1 MRKLSDKKRLVIL
14 ICIFAAFAMII
25 ASAGVLSKWLIVPT
39 VSAEPKFVVEADSS
53 DLFTQEATYN
63 GEDNIP
69 ELTPEGKLVFGECEF
84 TITWNGGN
92 YRSKVNGNEGIPK
105 SEAAHDNGN
114 YAGEHFFTI
123 IDNTTGQIISSNHR
137 LVVKPKEVTVA
148 PIESEIYFVGNTLKV
163 EKLSLVGFVD
173 DYKCDYPIEKR
184 TVEASDYGAITASS
198 VTASE
203 KAYTVTVPQNHNLGG
218 DEKNNNYCI
227 PEGGLSYSIPF
238 TVLPTCYSGSDSST
252 TYTYYGTLVA
262 ALNATQSADSP
273 VNVIPMQSFVYTPT
287 GGSQT
292 TYTSGIHYNHMI
304 DEDCIVGSAVTL
316 NIPYTADTTD
326 AGFADGL
333 LETHSKLQTEEAYQ
347 KTLQLKN
354 NVEIFTGKKLT
365 NNGKIIIAGVVS
377 GGQQASYYNSITS
390 GTYSQITLCDDSKLE
405 NIGGAIDCYGFI
417 REETDDNGSEVILS
431 SGILTSVF
439 SITEH
444 RGGGAYLG
452 MTDITGEILSDR
464 LEDSISFS
472 DILAGKPCTSEIT
485 PGLVCFPFNRFY
497 IQSVS
502 PKMTV
507 SNGASVNG
515 YVNLYANSQ
524 DNVTTINLI
533 GNSGTSLIRFSESTS
548 KIVHKYDPKTRKHDL
563 DVYGSATV
571 NPLKL
576 VLTVQESAA
585 SVTIIITVNLTTS
598 DILFPLSHHWDI
610 SFNKSDNS
618 GNQNNVNISNQ
629 KIKILP
635 GASLTIGDGVFVN
648 ADEIAVYSNNELLN
662 LNLSKTYTSAYAD
675 NTSGILKVNGSL
687 TVNMLGGFVHL
698 GSTSAKLKVTS
709 SNTVVSPELYTTESS
724 EFNVSVWGIV
734 SKKMSYQEA
743 TFTTD
748 TKCTISGT
756 AVDSSYNTKSNHLA
770 TGDIY
775 NGSEIIPNSNLSAN
789 YQYNGYYGGS
799 SYAWGGYRTLV
810 LSYVSNGGSSVAN
823 KTVGYWDGSCV
834 LLEGSDLLPIPT
846 RDNCRFEG
854 WYTDSALTQPAE
866 GLPITANTTLYA
878 KWSAVLSFQYVY
890 RDFETPPTLTPPGD
904 ITFYTHDTA
913 VPIPT
918 PTEDYIFLGWYIDSG
933 CSADKKLDVTT
944 LSVAEI
950 LNLTSADG
958 KYVLYGLWSN
968 AKYEITFDQS
978 TDRYG
983 ELTQYSYTL
992 SPGTLTNKLPT
1003 ISPGHR
1009 SDAEKQYYFSHW
1021 VYVDSNGAEKRINT
1035 DDYSFISDTGLNEV
1049 TIKAVWIEKA
1059 HTITYVSEGSN
1070 NGEMRY
1076 YEGGDVAT
1084 LLSTESVGWSF
1095 KGWYTA
1101 TSEGTK
1107 IGDAEATYT
1116 PTEESITLYA
1126 QWDKYVVSFNANGGS
1141 CDPESAICDGKPL
1154 MLPTPTRTGYKFLG
1168 WYTAASGGNKI
1179 GDAGASYTPTANV
1192 TLYAQWAG
1200 FVVTYDA
1207 NGGNCDTESQTYAGE
1222 ALILP
1227 LASRNSYTFNGWYTA
1242 KSGGTKIGDAGASY
1256 TPTSDI
1262 TLYAQWSWSCIVEG
1276 TLITLADGTHKKVED
1291 LTYDDILL
1299 VLNPETGEFEAGR
1312 LALNAHADVPATMTR
1327 IINLLFSNGEI
1338 LRISYNH
1345 LLFDATLNK
1354 YVLIDEENAAGYIG
1368 HEFYSASYDGSKFV
1382 GENIVLVDAF
1392 ITEEIVRVFA
1402 PVSAEH
1408 ANTFAN
1414 GIMNAPGARPGVKI
1428 AEWVNVFEFDENMR
1442 YDPVK
1447 KQADIEKY
1455 GLYTY
1460 EEFADY
1466 VSEDIF
1472 YGLHLDLLKVSVG
1485 RGDMTLDDIM
1495 EIINEVTTH
1504 APGPVN

>member
-63 GEDNIP
+63 GGDNIP

-105 SEAAHDNGN
+105 SATAHDNGN

-123 IDNTTGQIISSNHR
+123 IDNTTGQIIASNHS

-173 DYKCDYPIEKR
+173 DYKCDYTIEKR

-292 TYTSGIHYNHMI
+292 TYTSGTHYNHVI
-304 DEDCIVGSAVTL
+304 DEDSIVHSGVTL
-316 NIPYTADTTD
+316 LIPYDTTNTKVPTD
-326 AGFADGL
+326 YRTYDYNTFGMAG
-333 LETHSKLQTEEAYQ
+333 Y
-347 KTLQLKN
+347 LKN
-354 NVEIFTGKKLT
+354 NVTISEGKTLT
-365 NNGKIIIAGVVS
+365 NNGTIQIAAQVTGGNGGKNNNSVVS
-377 GGQQASYYNSITS
+377 GNYA
-390 GTYSQITLCDDSKLE
+390 QITMSSRASLQNYADIE
-405 NIGGAIDCYGFI
+405 CYGFI
-417 REETDDNGSEVILS
+417 TEAEGLTQDQRPTVMMN
-431 SGILTSVF
+431 SGKITVVF
-439 SITEH
+439 SVIEH
-444 RGGGAYLG
+444 RGGSAFLTMIGG
-452 MTDITGEILSDR
+452 ILSLR
-464 LEDSISFS
+464 NPKLET
-472 DILAGKPCTSEIT
+472 A
-485 PGLVCFPFNRFY
+485 PFNRFF
-497 IQSVS
+497 IQSVATDMVIS
-502 PKMTV
+502 EEAVVIGYNTLSFSDKDSVTSIEFM
-507 SNGASVNG
+507 SASTDAFIQLGEGTEAEFRYDVTS
-515 YVNLYANSQ
+515 SQ
-524 DNVTTINLI
+524 NKIEI
-533 GNSGTSLIRFSESTS
+533 KGN
-548 KIVHKYDPKTRKHDL
+548 
-563 DVYGSATV
+563 ATV
-571 NPLKL
+571 NPLNI
-576 VLTVQESAA
+576 S
-585 SVTIIITVNLTTS
+585 ITYMGMAIPLSTEDVFL
-598 DILFPLSHHWDI
+598 PLSHYWNLTFSGYSNGTNATVI
-610 SFNKSDNS
+610 STKQD
-618 GNQNNVNISNQ
+618 
-629 KIKILP
+629 IKILP
-635 GASLTIGDGVFVN
+635 GASVTINQDVILNVNSIVVYENADKIYPCSNLAYPDDLGGGVLIVNGTLNAVNCAGYIQTQKYTGKLKISSENTLTIKELKSVSSSS
-648 ADEIAVYSNNELLN
+648 ADY
-662 LNLSKTYTSAYAD
+662 
-675 NTSGILKVNGSL
+675 
-687 TVNMLGGFVHL
+687 
-698 GSTSAKLKVTS
+698 
-709 SNTVVSPELYTTESS
+709 ES
-724 EFNVSVWGIV
+724 I
-734 SKKMSYQEA
+734 
-743 TFTTD
+743 
-748 TKCTISGT
+748 TIE
-756 AVDSSYNTKSNHLA
+756 A

-789 YQYNGYYGGS
+789 YQYNGYYDGS

-866 GLPITANTTLYA
+866 GQPITANTTLYA

-944 LSVAEI
+944 LSGAEI

-983 ELTQYSYTL
+983 ELTQYFYTL

-1003 ISPGHR
+1003 ISSAHR
-1009 SDAEKQYYFSHW
+1009 DDTEKQYYFSYW
-1021 VYVDSNGAEKRINT
+1021 AYVDSNGAEKRINT

-1207 NGGNCDTESQTYAGE
+1207 NDGNCDTESQTYAGK
-1222 ALILP
+1222 ALTLP
-1227 LASRNSYTFNGWYTA
+1227 SASRNSYTFNGWYTA

-1262 TLYAQWSWSCIVEG
+1262 TLYAQWKYNGCFTG
-1276 TLITLADGTHKKVED
+1276 DTLITLGDGTKKPVED
-1291 LTYDDILL
+1291 LTYEDMLL
-1299 VLNPETGEFEAGR
+1299 VWDFYSGEYAVMPI
-1312 LALNAHADVPATMTR
+1312 AA
-1327 IINLLFSNGEI
+1327 IINHGESVYDLITLWFEDNTKIELLSSHELFCADLNRWVCINSETVADYVGMSFVKASDDGYYTVKLTDYSVETKTIEAYSVLTAVHYNCIAGDLFALTPSMFGTTNYYVPFEIGEN
-1338 LRISYNH
+1338 L
-1345 LLFDATLNK
+1345 K
-1354 YVLIDEENAAGYIG
+1354 YDEEA
-1368 HEFYSASYDGSKFV
+1368 
-1382 GENIVLVDAF
+1382 
-1392 ITEEIVRVFA
+1392 
-1402 PVSAEH
+1402 
-1408 ANTFAN
+1408 
-1414 GIMNAPGARPGVKI
+1414 M
-1428 AEWVNVFEFDENMR
+1428 
-1442 YDPVK
+1442 
-1447 KQADIEKY
+1447 QADIEKY

-1460 EEFADY
+1460 EDFADH
-1466 VSEDIF
+1466 VT
-1472 YGLHLDLLKVSVG
+1472 YGQFVGFNAAYLKVSVG
-1485 RGDMTLDDIM
+1485 KGL
-1495 EIINEVTTH
+1495 VTYEQLIESIY
-1504 APGPVN
+1504 AYVNPSAEEETSQNTE